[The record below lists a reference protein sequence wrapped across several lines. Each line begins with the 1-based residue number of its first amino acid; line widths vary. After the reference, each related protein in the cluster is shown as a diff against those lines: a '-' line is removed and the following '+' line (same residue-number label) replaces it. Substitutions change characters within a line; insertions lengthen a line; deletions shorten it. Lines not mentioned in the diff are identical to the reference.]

1 LTRGPGAHGP
11 IVLVLVLRRRRT
23 RMCGIYRVNA
33 RAPRVNA
40 RYSDW
45 RRRKAG
51 TSSGLAAS
59 SRTA

>member
-1 LTRGPGAHGP
+1 
-11 IVLVLVLRRRRT
+11 VLRRRRT
-23 RMCGIYRVNA
+23 RACGVYRLNA
-33 RAPRVNA
+33 RAPRPKV

-51 TSSGLAAS
+51 TSSGLAAA